1 MGGGCLCSHH
11 DESRR
16 DRSRRLCSARRNFSR
31 QFHPQSA
38 NQVIFSNFIFT
49 MADAHTQIAYSDSF
63 DVRESLAGGVS
74 QRGRTTIASR
84 EGSNCFDV
92 VN

>member
-1 MGGGCLCSHH
+1 
-11 DESRR
+11 
-16 DRSRRLCSARRNFSR
+16 
-31 QFHPQSA
+31 
-38 NQVIFSNFIFT
+38 